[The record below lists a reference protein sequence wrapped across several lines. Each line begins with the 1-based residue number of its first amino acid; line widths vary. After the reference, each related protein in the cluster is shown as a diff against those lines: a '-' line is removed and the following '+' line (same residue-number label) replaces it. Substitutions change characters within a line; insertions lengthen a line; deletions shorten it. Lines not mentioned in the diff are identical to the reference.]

1 MDRGQKYDDESTRG
15 GQKFL
20 GENERGVILCGGVG
34 PKDTH
39 STAATLFF
47 VWSKDDSF
55 FWQSSAVVY
64 STYLAE
70 LLFDTNFLTQIYL
83 P

>member
-1 MDRGQKYDDESTRG
+1 MMMMMMMMMLNPRG

-20 GENERGVILCGGVG
+20 GENERVVILCGGVG

-55 FWQSSAVVY
+55 FWQSSAVV
-64 STYLAE
+64 
-70 LLFDTNFLTQIYL
+70 LFGGVAF
-83 P
+83 